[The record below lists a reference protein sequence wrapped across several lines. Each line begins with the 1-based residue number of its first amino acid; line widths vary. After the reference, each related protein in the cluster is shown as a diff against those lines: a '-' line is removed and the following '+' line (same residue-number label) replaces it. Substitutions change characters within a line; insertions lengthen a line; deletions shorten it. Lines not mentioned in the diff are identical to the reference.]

1 MTTPHRDELT
11 GVETTGHEWDG
22 IRELNNPLPRWW
34 LYVLYACIAFAV
46 VYSFF
51 VPPIPGVDGILP
63 TTRAVL
69 REEQAAARA
78 DQASYLDAIAALDV
92 AAIRSDNSLFQF
104 AAAGGA
110 AAFAENCTP
119 CHGAG
124 GAGAPG
130 YPSLADDVW
139 LWGGTLED
147 IHTTIEHGVRND
159 DPDARWSEMIAF
171 GRDGLLARD
180 EIADVSQ
187 HVLALTG
194 HAEDR
199 DAAQRGATIYAD
211 NCAACHGDGGGG
223 DQAQGAPA
231 LNDAVWLY
239 GASAADIA
247 AQVTDPR
254 HGVMP
259 AWNGRLDETTIKM
272 LTVYVSTLGGY
283 RE

>member
-1 MTTPHRDELT
+1 MTSHEKDELT

-22 IRELNNPLPRWW
+22 LKELNNPLPRWW
-34 LYVLYACIAFAV
+34 LYVLYATIVFAI
-46 VYSFF
+46 VYSVF
-51 VPPIPGVDGILP
+51 VPPIPGVAGLLP
-63 TTRAVL
+63 TSRQVLSERVAEARESQAVF
-69 REEQAAARA
+69 REGIAERSLAEIRA
-78 DQASYLDAIAALDV
+78 DPQ
-92 AAIRSDNSLFQF
+92 LFPF
-104 AAAGGA
+104 ATAGGA
-110 AAFAENCTP
+110 SAFAENCAP

-147 IHTTIEHGVRND
+147 IHATIEHGIRTH
-159 DPDARWSEMIAF
+159 DPQSRWSEMMAF
-171 GRDGLLARD
+171 GRDGLLTTAEIRD
-180 EIADVSQ
+180 VTQ
-187 HVLALTG
+187 HVLAFTG
-194 HAEDR
+194 KATDR
-199 DAAQRGATIYAD
+199 DAAARGATIYAD
-211 NCAACHGDGGGG
+211 NCAVCHGAGGGG

-239 GASAADIA
+239 GSTAAEIEAQIA
-247 AQVTDPR
+247 NPR

-259 AWNGRLDETTIKM
+259 GWAGRLDAETIKM